1 MGVNYT
7 PAVGGVANLLG
18 YTATSQL
25 MDGNGVRQTLTATIS
40 VDGLSVELTAPAE
53 ATTQWAVGAASL
65 DVKFTN
71 GTVTL
76 TDTFSFPIIPQ
87 ITVI

>member
-1 MGVNYT
+1 
-7 PAVGGVANLLG
+7 
-18 YTATSQL
+18 
-25 MDGNGVRQTLTATIS
+25 